1 MSELNGSPGT
11 EPKGQAEGNPPAGVA
26 NPPAP
31 PGTDGQAKAQGSA
44 GTGQAPST
52 LAEDTFFDPS
62 KLPEELKATYKQ
74 MQAAYTKKTMALAAQ
89 RPKIEAYDQFMRD
102 PVASLQQMATQYG
115 FSLTKG
121 EARAMLN
128 QQEQTPA
135 KNQQQQTP
143 QDWQPQSWQEVV
155 DRIRQ
160 EALESV
166 RAEFQPFVNQ
176 VQKVHAGNIEAQLS
190 KIDPQWK
197 LYEDEMRSNL
207 SRHPTLVEDVAMLYR
222 LSVPEEVYTSRA
234 VQAAIRKMEEKGQ
247 AAKMGGK
254 TETSKATPALRKA
267 KTFEEAYEIAKE
279 QLAQRR

>member
-1 MSELNGSPGT
+1 MSELNNGPN
-11 EPKGQAEGNPPAGVA
+11 PQAEGQAATDPPAGA
-26 NPPAP
+26 TTATAP
-31 PGTDGQAKAQGSA
+31 NAEEGQAKIQGSA
-44 GTGQAPST
+44 GDGQAT
-52 LAEDTFFDPS
+52 GTQAEDTFFDPS

-135 KNQQQQTP
+135 KKQQQQTP

-166 RAEFQPFVNQ
+166 RAEFQPLVNQ
-176 VQKVHAGNIEAQLS
+176 VQKVHARNIEAQLS